1 MKDSHC
7 IFCKIANGEIPST
20 SVYESDANENAGRSG
35 LPPLRYSVPDLI
47 RRPLNFLPSACP
59 AFLLRLWLFLL
70 YPQAVQTNQLKMQE
84 SGENYLKTIYLLQD
98 EGDAVHSV
106 DVARALNFSKPSVSR
121 AMGLLKNKKY
131 IEIAQNGEITLTV
144 TGRKKAKDIVDK
156 QEDTIV

>member
-1 MKDSHC
+1 
-7 IFCKIANGEIPST
+7 
-20 SVYESDANENAGRSG
+20 
-35 LPPLRYSVPDLI
+35 
-47 RRPLNFLPSACP
+47 
-59 AFLLRLWLFLL
+59 
-70 YPQAVQTNQLKMQE
+70 MQE

-121 AMGLLKNKKY
+121 AMGILKNKKY

-156 QEDTIV
+156 QEALMRFFMMTADVPEEVAVQEACKMEHFVQDETYRGICNFMRQVDEYQE